1 MMCSDRTSQHTTR
14 DFIKTR
20 TEPPKQAMHR
30 ETPLFISSC
39 SNTMSRETE
48 EEKLHSNRWHISS
61 SKHQAFS
68 FTSSA
73 KLLKKE
79 PSTSRHSL
87 STSEVMP
94 ESARRDFIPQ
104 IPSRSWHEEG
114 TRTQHDYSPRDST
127 TPNKRTEG
135 NAESDDVAS
144 SLRPSGSR
152 FSYNTSPMKP
162 IMSLDKL
169 APCPGSSRWDIGECI
184 DHGISIASL
193 DDDNDALQ
201 THTKRSQGL
210 GSSLPGDSPHSKN
223 NPKRKKVSCGLST
236 TTSKHYVSSGPKHKL
251 SSKMSPKSEKDD
263 DKADTRKNMPP
274 SSLSS
279 SSLAATTT
287 KSYIPTRHLP
297 KKLHRKQ
304 KEERRRRRTAVN
316 AALSSILEE
325 EADEE

>member
-1 MMCSDRTSQHTTR
+1 
-14 DFIKTR
+14 
-20 TEPPKQAMHR
+20 
-30 ETPLFISSC
+30 
-39 SNTMSRETE
+39 MSRTTE
-48 EEKLHSNRWHISS
+48 EEKLHGNRWLISS
-61 SKHQAFS
+61 IKHQAFS

-73 KLLKKE
+73 KLSEKE
-79 PSTSRHSL
+79 HSNSRHSL
-87 STSEVMP
+87 TASETTPESTS
-94 ESARRDFIPQ
+94 RDNIPQ
-104 IPSRSWHEEG
+104 IPSRSWHEEE
-114 TRTQHDYSPRDST
+114 TRAQHEYFPRDST

-135 NAESDDVAS
+135 KAESDDVAS

-162 IMSLDKL
+162 VMSLDKL

-193 DDDNDALQ
+193 DDGNDTLQ
-201 THTKRSQGL
+201 THTKRSKGL
-210 GSSLPGDSPHSKN
+210 GCSLPGDSSQPTN
-223 NPKRKKVSCGLST
+223 NTKRKKVSSGPLT
-236 TTSKHYVSSGPKHKL
+236 TTSKHYVSSGPKHKS
-251 SSKMSPKSEKDD
+251 SSKISPKSEKDD
-263 DKADTRKNMPP
+263 GKADTHKNMPP
-274 SSLSS
+274 SSSS
-279 SSLAATTT
+279 SSVAGTTT